1 MLLMILPQGFFDTP
15 FASFLASVGVCCSRP
30 VRGPALKG
38 RVRPARLLPSCGAT
52 TSPHTPRDLGKRA
65 SRQAVT
71 AALPRLW
78 GVGL

>member
-1 MLLMILPQGFFDTP
+1 MLLMILRQGFLDTP
-15 FASFLASVGVCCSRP
+15 FASFFGVCCSGP
-30 VRGPALKG
+30 VTGPALKG
-38 RVRPARLLPSCGAT
+38 RVRPGRLLPSCAAT

-78 GVGL
+78 VVGL